1 MLIKISFGVIIIL
14 LNETIF
20 ATESVEPKK
29 LDGKKICST
38 IRISLMLA
46 FEPVFLVSVVIR
58 GIHRYPQVSC
68 KNLVGVRAISAI
80 LGDFEGIFRNIQG
93 IFRNLHLS

>member
-1 MLIKISFGVIIIL
+1 MMLIKISFGVIIIL

-29 LDGKKICST
+29 LDGKKFCST

-46 FEPVFLVSVVIR
+46 FEPVFLVSEFSL
-58 GIHRYPQVSC
+58 RYLLL
-68 KNLVGVRAISAI
+68 N
-80 LGDFEGIFRNIQG
+80 
-93 IFRNLHLS
+93 